1 MTQTAPQPG
10 PASQAGPASQ
20 VGSAPQVG
28 PQLPAPDGSTDP
40 HQWLEEVTGQDAL
53 DWVRGRNAAAEAELD
68 AVLDP
73 QDPDG
78 APLAETLQSQIL
90 EILDAKDRIP
100 GVTKR
105 GEFLYNFWTDAEH
118 ERGLWRRTTLDSYRT
133 EEPEWDVLLDVDAL
147 NEAEGED
154 WVWHG
159 AHLLRPAE
167 GQPYRHALID
177 LSHGGSDADVTR
189 EFDLAKRAF
198 VSPEEGG
205 FERPEA
211 KGSLSWIDVD
221 TVWVA
226 TDFGEGTMTSSGYA
240 RQARIWRRGTPMAQA
255 QPVHEVAESDMAVF
269 AAHDSTPGWERD
281 WVIEAHAF
289 YDMSVHVVDRSQQPP
304 ELTRLEVP
312 SDLEATAHRDLG
324 IFSPRS
330 DWEVGE
336 STYPAG
342 SLVVGDF
349 ARFLEGEPEL
359 HMLFEPTETTS
370 LADMTITRTAV
381 VLSILEDVV
390 HRLEVHTRDEHG
402 NWVRRD
408 LYPELRGAIGVS
420 AVDADE
426 NDEVWVSVTDFIEPT
441 RLLLGD
447 LGDVAADGDAGE
459 LTLVKA
465 APARFDAE
473 GLDVS
478 QHFAISDDGTRI
490 PYFEISSLD
499 AAGSGDGAAGSDVG
513 AVGAAG
519 SAAGSAGSAGADD
532 GAAGRPRPTL
542 LYGYGGFEISLTPSY
557 LGAIGKAWLERGG
570 TYVLANIRGGGEYGP
585 RWHQAALKEKRHRAY
600 EDFSS
605 VAKDLLE
612 RGVTDREHLAVRGG
626 SNGGLLTGNMVTQYP
641 ELFGAVIIQV
651 PLLDMKRYSHL
662 LAGAS
667 WMAEYGDPDTAD
679 WEYLRTFSPY
689 HLLAKEKAEQ
699 YPPTFVLTSTRD
711 DRVHPG
717 HARKFT
723 AAMESLG
730 ADVRS
735 WENIEGGHGGA
746 ATNEQA
752 ARMNALLY
760 TFLWSTIGTDS

>member
-1 MTQTAPQPG
+1 MTDRVTPLD
-10 PASQAGPASQ
+10 
-20 VGSAPQVG
+20 

-40 HQWLEEVTGQDAL
+40 HLWLEEVTGEDAL
-53 DWVRGRNAAAEAELD
+53 TWVREHNAAAESELD
-68 AVLDP
+68 AVTDP
-73 QDPDG
+73 QAPG
-78 APLAETLQSQIL
+78 AASLTRTLQSEL
-90 EILDAKDRIP
+90 LDILDAKDRIP

-105 GEFLYNFWTDAEH
+105 GDFLYNFWTDADH

-133 EEPEWDVLLDVDAL
+133 EDPRWEVLLDVDAL
-147 NEAEGED
+147 NEAEAED

-159 AHLLRPAE
+159 ARLLRPAE
-167 GQPYRHALID
+167 GEPYRHALID

-189 EFDLAKRAF
+189 EFDLESRQF
-198 VSPEEGG
+198 VPASEGG

-221 TVWVA
+221 TVWA
-226 TDFGEGTMTSSGYA
+226 CTDFGEGTMTSSGYA
-240 RQARIWRRGTPMAQA
+240 RQARIWHRGTPLDQA
-255 QPVHEVAESDMAVF
+255 QPVHEVSDSDMAIF

-289 YDMSVHVVDRSQQPP
+289 YEQTVHVVDRSQQPP
-304 ELTRLEVP
+304 LLTKVEVPADLEV
-312 SDLEATAHRDLG
+312 TAHRDLG
-324 IFSPRS
+324 IFTPRS
-330 DWEVGE
+330 DWEVGDGI
-336 STYPAG
+336 YPAG

-349 ARFLEGEPEL
+349 ASFQAGEPEL
-359 HMLFEPTETTS
+359 HMLFEPTETSS

-390 HRLEVHTRDEHG
+390 HRLEVHTRDADG
-402 NWVRRD
+402 RWVRRD
-408 LYPELRGAIGVS
+408 LYPELQGAIGVA

-426 NDEVWVSVTDFIEPT
+426 SDEVWVTVTGFIEPT

-447 LGDVAADGDAGE
+447 LSEVADDGEPGE
-459 LTLVKA
+459 PVPVKS
-465 APARFDAE
+465 APARFEAE

-478 QHFAISDDGTRI
+478 QHFATSDDGTRI
-490 PYFEISSLD
+490 PYFEISRVD
-499 AAGSGDGAAGSDVG
+499 EGGERGGAG
-513 AVGAAG
+513 
-519 SAAGSAGSAGADD
+519 
-532 GAAGRPRPTL
+532 PRPTL

-557 LGAIGKAWLERGG
+557 LGGIGKAWLERGG

-585 RWHQAALKEKRHRAY
+585 RWHQAALQDKRHRAY

-605 VAKDLLE
+605 VARDLLE
-612 RGVTDREHLAVRGG
+612 RGVTDRDHLAVRGG
-626 SNGGLLTGNMVTQYP
+626 SNGGLLTGNMVTRYP

-667 WMAEYGDPDTAD
+667 WMAEYGDPDTED
-679 WEYLRTFSPY
+679 WDFVRTFSPY
-689 HLLAKEKAEQ
+689 HLLAEDVE

-730 ADVRS
+730 ADVRY

-760 TFLWSTIGTDS
+760 TFLWNTIGGRP

>member
-1 MTQTAPQPG
+1 MTATAPQPE
-10 PASQAGPASQ
+10 PSQPETPQDGNEQDAARDRD
-20 VGSAPQVG
+20 APPG
-28 PQLPAPDGSTDP
+28 TGARLPAADGGSDP
-40 HQWLEEVTGQDAL
+40 HQWLEEVTGEDAL
-53 DWVRGRNAAAEAELD
+53 DWVRERNARAEAALDAIPDPSAAGSSTAGSSAAE
-68 AVLDP
+68 
-73 QDPDG
+73 G
-78 APLAETLQSQIL
+78 GGLAATLQRDIR

-100 GVTKR
+100 GVVKR
-105 GEFLYNFWTDAEH
+105 GEHLYNFWTDADH
-118 ERGLWRRTTLDSYRT
+118 ERGLWRRTTLESYRT
-133 EEPEWDVLLDVDAL
+133 DEPEWEILLDVDAL

-159 AHLLRPAE
+159 ARLLRPVGAE
-167 GQPYRHALID
+167 DGEPYRLALVD

-189 EFDLAKRAF
+189 EFDLETLDF
-198 VSPEEGG
+198 VPAAEGG

-211 KGSLSWIDVD
+211 KGSLGWIDED
-221 TVWVA
+221 TVWA
-226 TDFGEGTMTSSGYA
+226 CTDFGEGTTTSSGYA
-240 RQARIWRRGTPMAQA
+240 RQARIWRRGTALA
-255 QPVHEVAESDMAVF
+255 DAELVHEVAEHDMAVF

-289 YDMSVHVVDRSQQPP
+289 YDNTIHVVDRSQRPAA
-304 ELTRLEVP
+304 LTTVDVP
-312 SDLEATAHRDLG
+312 SDLDATAHRELG

-336 STYPAG
+336 SLYPAG

-349 ARFLEGEPEL
+349 ARFQEGEPEL
-359 HMLFEPTETTS
+359 HLLFEPTETTS

-402 NWVRRD
+402 DWVRQD

-420 AVDADE
+420 AVDADVS
-426 NDEVWVSVTDFIEPT
+426 DEIWVTVTDFIEPT
-441 RLLLGD
+441 TLHLGD
-447 LGDVAADGDAGE
+447 LSEVAEGGEAGE
-459 LTLVKA
+459 LEVVKS

-478 QHFAISDDGTRI
+478 QHFATSDDGTRI
-490 PYFEISSLD
+490 PYFEISRLETEGQD
-499 AAGSGDGAAGSDVG
+499 AEA
-513 AVGAAG
+513 
-519 SAAGSAGSAGADD
+519 
-532 GAAGRPRPTL
+532 PRPTL

-585 RWHQAALKEKRHRAY
+585 RWHQAALKENRHRAY

-605 VAKDLLE
+605 VARDLVE
-612 RGVTDREHLAVRGG
+612 RGVTDRDHLAVRGG

-662 LAGAS
+662 LAGHS
-667 WMAEYGDPDTAD
+667 WMAEYGDPDTED
-679 WEYLRTFSPY
+679 WEFIRTFSPY
-689 HLLAKEKAEQ
+689 HLLAEERAAT

-730 ADVRS
+730 ADVRY

-746 ATNEQA
+746 ANNEQA
-752 ARMNALLY
+752 ARMSALMY
-760 TFLWSTIGTDS
+760 AFLWATIGTDS

>member
-1 MTQTAPQPG
+1 MTQ
-10 PASQAGPASQ
+10 
-20 VGSAPQVG
+20 SA
-28 PQLPAPDGSTDP
+28 PQLPASDGSTDP
-40 HQWLEEVTGQDAL
+40 HQWLEEVTGEDAL
-53 DWVRGRNAAAEAELD
+53 AWVRERNAAAEAELD
-68 AVLDP
+68 EASDP
-73 QDPDG
+73 RDPSG
-78 APLAETLQSQIL
+78 KPLAATLQHEIRK
-90 EILDAKDRIP
+90 ILDAKDRIP
-100 GVTKR
+100 GVIKR
-105 GEFLYNFWTDAEH
+105 GEHLYNFWTDAEH
-118 ERGLWRRTTLDSYRT
+118 ERGLWRRTTLESYRT
-133 EEPEWDVLLDVDAL
+133 EEPEWEILLDVDAL
-147 NEAEGED
+147 NRDEEED

-159 AHLLRPAE
+159 ARLLRPSGSAE
-167 GQPYRHALID
+167 GEPYRHALVD

-189 EFDLAKRAF
+189 EFDLETLSF
-198 VSPEEGG
+198 VPADEGG
-205 FERPEA
+205 FVRPEA
-211 KGSLSWIDVD
+211 KGSLSWIDED
-221 TVWVA
+221 TVWA
-226 TDFGEGTMTSSGYA
+226 TTDFGEGTMTSSGYA
-240 RQARIWRRGTPMAQA
+240 RQARIWRRGTELAQA
-255 QPVHEVAESDMAVF
+255 ELVHEVAASDMAVF

-281 WVIEAHAF
+281 WVVEAHAF
-289 YDMSVHVVDRSQQPP
+289 YDNTLHLVDRTQQPP
-304 ELTRLEVP
+304 TLTTLDVP
-312 SDLEATAHRDLG
+312 ADLEANAHRDLG

-330 DWEVGE
+330 DWEIGE
-336 STYPAG
+336 ATYPAG
-342 SLVVGDF
+342 SLVVGDLD
-349 ARFLEGEPEL
+349 RFLAGEPEL

-402 NWVRRD
+402 QWVRQD

-420 AVDADE
+420 AVDADV
-426 NDEVWVSVTDFIEPT
+426 NDEVWVTVTDFIEPT

-447 LGDVAADGDAGE
+447 LHEVAGGGQAGE
-459 LTLVKA
+459 LELIKS
-465 APARFDAE
+465 APARFDAD

-478 QHFAISDDGTRI
+478 QHFATSDDGTRI
-490 PYFEISSLD
+490 PYFEISRPD
-499 AAGSGDGAAGSDVG
+499 RVEAGEVQ
-513 AVGAAG
+513 
-519 SAAGSAGSAGADD
+519 
-532 GAAGRPRPTL
+532 PTL

-585 RWHQAALKEKRHRAY
+585 RWHQAALKENRHRAY

-605 VAKDLLE
+605 VAKDLVE

-662 LAGAS
+662 LAGHS
-667 WMAEYGDPDTAD
+667 WMAEYGDPDTED
-679 WEYLRTFSPY
+679 WEYVRTFSPY
-689 HLLAKEKAEQ
+689 HLLREDVQ

-730 ADVRS
+730 ADVRY

-760 TFLWSTIGTDS
+760 TFLWDTIGKDS

>member
-1 MTQTAPQPG
+1 MTDPAPQTD
-10 PASQAGPASQ
+10 AR
-20 VGSAPQVG
+20 
-28 PQLPAPDGSTDP
+28 LPAPDGSTDP
-40 HQWLEEVTGQDAL
+40 HQWLEEVTGEEAL
-53 DWVRGRNAAAEAELD
+53 AWVQERNAAAECELD
-68 AVLDP
+68 AVPDP
-73 QDPDG
+73 QDPAG
-78 APLAETLQSQIL
+78 APLTRTLQAEIL

-100 GVTKR
+100 GVVKR

-133 EEPEWDVLLDVDAL
+133 DEPEWQILLDVDAL

-159 AHLLRPAE
+159 ARLLRPAE
-167 GQPYRHALID
+167 GEPYRHALID

-189 EFDLAKRAF
+189 EFDLETLEF
-198 VSPEEGG
+198 VPASAGG

-211 KGSLSWIDVD
+211 KGSLSWIDAD
-221 TVWVA
+221 TVWA
-226 TDFGEGTMTSSGYA
+226 CTDLGEGTTTSSGYA
-240 RQARIWRRGTPMAQA
+240 RQARIWRRGTPLHEAQ
-255 QPVHEVAESDMAVF
+255 QVHEVAASDMAVF
-269 AAHDSTPGWERD
+269 AAHDATPGWERD

-289 YDMSVHVVDRSQQPP
+289 YDMTIHVVDRGQEPP
-304 ELTRLEVP
+304 ALTRVEVP
-312 SDLEATAHRDLG
+312 RDLDATAHRDLG

-330 DWEVGE
+330 DWEIGE
-336 STYPAG
+336 ATYPAG

-349 ARFLEGEPEL
+349 ARFQAGEPEL
-359 HMLFEPTETTS
+359 QMLFEPTETTS

-402 NWVRRD
+402 QWVRRD
-408 LYPELRGAIGVS
+408 LYPELRGAISVS

-426 NDEVWVSVTDFIEPT
+426 SDEVWVTVTDFITPT

-447 LGDVAADGDAGE
+447 LSEVESGGEAGE
-459 LTLVKA
+459 LELIKS
-465 APARFDAE
+465 APERFDAE

-478 QHFAISDDGTRI
+478 QHFAVSDDGTRI
-490 PYFEISSLD
+490 PYFEISRPD
-499 AAGSGDGAAGSDVG
+499 RVEAGQVQ
-513 AVGAAG
+513 
-519 SAAGSAGSAGADD
+519 
-532 GAAGRPRPTL
+532 PTL

-557 LGAIGKAWLERGG
+557 LGAIGKTWLERGG

-585 RWHQAALKEKRHRAY
+585 AWHQAALKEERHRAY

-605 VAKDLLE
+605 VAKDLVE
-612 RGVTDREHLAVRGG
+612 RGVTDRDHLAVRGG
-626 SNGGLLTGNMVTQYP
+626 SNGGLLTGNMLTQYP

-667 WMAEYGDPDTAD
+667 WMAEYGDPDTED
-679 WEYLRTFSPY
+679 WEFVRTFSPY
-689 HLLAKEKAEQ
+689 HLLSEERAAD

-723 AAMESLG
+723 AALESLG

-746 ATNEQA
+746 ANNEQA

-760 TFLWSTIGTDS
+760 TFLWDTIGGGSTGVASSVAGATGDDA

>member
-1 MTQTAPQPG
+1 MTDPAAMTDPDLMTDSAARPAP
-10 PASQAGPASQ
+10 
-20 VGSAPQVG
+20 G
-28 PQLPAPDGSTDP
+28 PQLPAPDGSADP
-40 HQWLEEVTGQDAL
+40 HQWLEEVTGDEAL
-53 DWVRGRNAAAEAELD
+53 AWVRERNAAAESELD
-68 AVLDP
+68 GVG
-73 QDPDG
+73 DPDDPSG
-78 APLAETLQSQIL
+78 APLAATLQEEIR

-105 GEFLYNFWTDAEH
+105 GDFLYNFWTDAEH

-133 EEPEWDVLLDVDAL
+133 EDPEWEVLLDVDAL

-159 AHLLRPAE
+159 ASLLRPQE
-167 GQPYRHALID
+167 GEPYRHALVD

-189 EFDLAKRAF
+189 EFDLETLSF
-198 VSPEEGG
+198 VTAAEGG

-211 KGSLSWIDVD
+211 KGSLSWIDAD
-221 TVWVA
+221 TVWVS

-240 RQARIWRRGTPMAQA
+240 RQARIWRRGTPLDGAEL
-255 QPVHEVAESDMAVF
+255 VHEVAETDMAIF

-289 YDMSVHVVDRSQQPP
+289 YNNTIHVVDRSQQPP
-304 ELTRLEVP
+304 ALTTVEVP
-312 SDLEATAHRDLG
+312 ADLEASAHRDLG

-330 DWEVGE
+330 DWEIGE
-336 STYPAG
+336 SVYPAG

-349 ARFLEGEPEL
+349 AAFQAGEPEL
-359 HMLFEPTETTS
+359 QMLFEPTETTS
-370 LADMTITRTAV
+370 LADMTITRTTV
-381 VLSILEDVV
+381 VLSILDDVV

-402 NWVRRD
+402 AWVRQD
-408 LYPELRGAIGVS
+408 LYPELRGSIGVS
-420 AVDADE
+420 AVDADVS
-426 NDEVWVSVTDFIEPT
+426 DEVWVTVTDFIEPT
-441 RLLLGD
+441 TLQLGD
-447 LGDVAADGDAGE
+447 LADVAGGGEPGE
-459 LTLVKA
+459 LAVIKS
-465 APARFDAE
+465 APARFESE

-478 QHFAISDDGTRI
+478 QHFATSDDGTRI
-490 PYFEISSLD
+490 PYFEITRIGETD
-499 AAGSGDGAAGSDVG
+499 AEGSDE
-513 AVGAAG
+513 
-519 SAAGSAGSAGADD
+519 
-532 GAAGRPRPTL
+532 PRPTL

-557 LGAIGKAWLERGG
+557 LGAIGKTWLERGG

-585 RWHQAALKEKRHRAY
+585 RWHQAALKENRHRAY

-605 VAKDLLE
+605 VAKDLIE
-612 RGVTDREHLAVRGG
+612 RGVTDRAHLAVRGG
-626 SNGGLLTGNMVTQYP
+626 SNGGLLTGNMVTLYP

-667 WMAEYGDPDTAD
+667 WMAEYGDPDTED
-679 WEYLRTFSPY
+679 WEYIRTFSPY
-689 HLLAKEKAEQ
+689 HLLQEGKGAQ

-717 HARKFT
+717 HARKFA

-730 ADVRS
+730 ADVRY

-746 ATNEQA
+746 ANNEQA

-760 TFLWSTIGTDS
+760 TFLWNTIGDRS

>member
-1 MTQTAPQPG
+1 MTQ
-10 PASQAGPASQ
+10 
-20 VGSAPQVG
+20 SA
-28 PQLPAPDGSTDP
+28 PQLPASDGSTDP
-40 HQWLEEVTGQDAL
+40 HQWLEEVTGEDAL
-53 DWVRGRNAAAEAELD
+53 AWVRERNAAAEAELD
-68 AVLDP
+68 EASDP
-73 QDPDG
+73 RDPSG
-78 APLAETLQSQIL
+78 KPLAATLQHEIR

-100 GVTKR
+100 GVIKR
-105 GEFLYNFWTDAEH
+105 GEHLYNFWTDAEH
-118 ERGLWRRTTLDSYRT
+118 ERGLWRRTTLESYRT
-133 EEPEWDVLLDVDAL
+133 EEPEWEILLDVDAL
-147 NEAEGED
+147 NRDEEED

-159 AHLLRPAE
+159 ARLLRPSGSAE
-167 GQPYRHALID
+167 GEPYRHALVD

-189 EFDLAKRAF
+189 EFDLETLSF
-198 VSPEEGG
+198 VPAAEGG

-211 KGSLSWIDVD
+211 KGSLSWIDED
-221 TVWVA
+221 TVWA
-226 TDFGEGTMTSSGYA
+226 TTDFGEGTMTSSGYA
-240 RQARIWRRGTPMAQA
+240 RQARIWRRGTELAQA
-255 QPVHEVAESDMAVF
+255 ELVHEVAASDMAVF

-281 WVIEAHAF
+281 WVVEAHAF
-289 YDMSVHVVDRSQQPP
+289 YDNTLHLVDRTQQPP
-304 ELTRLEVP
+304 TLTTLDVP
-312 SDLEATAHRDLG
+312 ADLEANAHRDLG

-330 DWEVGE
+330 DWEIGE
-336 STYPAG
+336 ATYPAG
-342 SLVVGDF
+342 SLVVGDLD
-349 ARFLEGEPEL
+349 RFLAGEPEL

-402 NWVRRD
+402 QWVRQD

-420 AVDADE
+420 AVDADV
-426 NDEVWVSVTDFIEPT
+426 NDEVWVTVTDFIEPT

-447 LGDVAADGDAGE
+447 LHEVAGGGQAGE
-459 LTLVKA
+459 LELIKS
-465 APARFDAE
+465 APARFEAE

-478 QHFAISDDGTRI
+478 QHFATSDDGTRI
-490 PYFEISSLD
+490 PYFEISRPD
-499 AAGSGDGAAGSDVG
+499 RVEAGEVQ
-513 AVGAAG
+513 
-519 SAAGSAGSAGADD
+519 
-532 GAAGRPRPTL
+532 PTL

-585 RWHQAALKEKRHRAY
+585 RWHQAALKENRHRAY

-605 VAKDLLE
+605 VAKDLVE

-662 LAGAS
+662 LAGHS
-667 WMAEYGDPDTAD
+667 WMAEYGDPDTED
-679 WEYLRTFSPY
+679 WEYVRTFSPY
-689 HLLAKEKAEQ
+689 HLLREDVQ

-730 ADVRS
+730 ADVRY

-760 TFLWSTIGTDS
+760 TFLWDTIGKDS

>member
-1 MTQTAPQPG
+1 MTQ
-10 PASQAGPASQ
+10 
-20 VGSAPQVG
+20 SA
-28 PQLPAPDGSTDP
+28 PQLPASDGSTDP
-40 HQWLEEVTGQDAL
+40 HQWLEEVTGEDAL
-53 DWVRGRNAAAEAELD
+53 AWVRERNAAAEAELD
-68 AVLDP
+68 EASDP
-73 QDPDG
+73 RDPSG
-78 APLAETLQSQIL
+78 KPLAATLQHEIR

-100 GVTKR
+100 GVIKR
-105 GEFLYNFWTDAEH
+105 GEHLYNFWTDAEH
-118 ERGLWRRTTLDSYRT
+118 ERGLWRRTTLESYRT
-133 EEPEWDVLLDVDAL
+133 EEPEWEILLDVDAL
-147 NEAEGED
+147 NRDEEED

-159 AHLLRPAE
+159 ARLLRPSGSAE
-167 GQPYRHALID
+167 GEPYRHALVD

-189 EFDLAKRAF
+189 EFDLETLSF
-198 VSPEEGG
+198 VPAAEGG

-211 KGSLSWIDVD
+211 KGSLSWIDED
-221 TVWVA
+221 TVWA
-226 TDFGEGTMTSSGYA
+226 TTDFGEGTMTSSGYA
-240 RQARIWRRGTPMAQA
+240 RQARIWRRGTELAQA
-255 QPVHEVAESDMAVF
+255 ELVHEVAASDMAVF

-281 WVIEAHAF
+281 WVVEAHAF
-289 YDMSVHVVDRSQQPP
+289 YDNTLHLVDRTQQPP
-304 ELTRLEVP
+304 TLTTLDVP
-312 SDLEATAHRDLG
+312 ADLEANAHRDLG

-330 DWEVGE
+330 DWEIGE
-336 STYPAG
+336 ATYPAG
-342 SLVVGDF
+342 SLVVGDLD
-349 ARFLEGEPEL
+349 RFLAGEPEL

-402 NWVRRD
+402 QWVRQD

-420 AVDADE
+420 AVDADV
-426 NDEVWVSVTDFIEPT
+426 NDEVWVTVTDFIEPT

-447 LGDVAADGDAGE
+447 LHEVAGGGQAGE
-459 LTLVKA
+459 LELIKS
-465 APARFDAE
+465 APARFDAD

-478 QHFAISDDGTRI
+478 QHFATSDDGTRI
-490 PYFEISSLD
+490 PYFEISRPD
-499 AAGSGDGAAGSDVG
+499 RVEAGEVQ
-513 AVGAAG
+513 
-519 SAAGSAGSAGADD
+519 
-532 GAAGRPRPTL
+532 PTL

-585 RWHQAALKEKRHRAY
+585 RWHQAAVKESRHRAY

-605 VAKDLLE
+605 VAKDLIE
-612 RGVTDREHLAVRGG
+612 RGVTDRDHLAVRGG

-662 LAGAS
+662 LAGHS
-667 WMAEYGDPDTAD
+667 WMAEYGDPDTED
-679 WEYLRTFSPY
+679 WEYVRTFSPY
-689 HLLAKEKAEQ
+689 HLLREDVQ

-730 ADVRS
+730 ADVRY

-760 TFLWSTIGTDS
+760 TFLWDTIGKDS

>member
-1 MTQTAPQPG
+1 MTQPAPHADTAPPTH
-10 PASQAGPASQ
+10 
-20 VGSAPQVG
+20 
-28 PQLPAPDGSTDP
+28 PQLPAADGSTDP
-40 HQWLEEVTGQDAL
+40 HQWLEEVTGEDAL
-53 DWVRGRNAAAEAELD
+53 AWVKERNTGAETELD
-68 AVLDP
+68 AVADP
-73 QDPDG
+73 QDPSG
-78 APLAETLQSQIL
+78 PPLAATLQDQIL

-105 GEFLYNFWTDAEH
+105 GDFLYNFWTDAEH

-133 EEPEWDVLLDVDAL
+133 DDPEWDVLLDVDAL

-159 AHLLRPAE
+159 ARLLRPEQDEAGE
-167 GQPYRHALID
+167 AVEVYRRALID
-177 LSHGGSDADVTR
+177 LSHGGADADVTR
-189 EFDLAKRAF
+189 EFDLETRRF
-198 VSPEEGG
+198 VPEAEGG

-211 KGSLSWIDVD
+211 KGSLSWIDAD

-240 RQARIWRRGTPMAQA
+240 RQARIWHRGTPLEEAEL
-255 QPVHEVAESDMAVF
+255 VHEVPESDMAVF

-289 YDMSVHVVDRSQQPP
+289 YDMTVHVVDRSQQPP
-304 ELTRLEVP
+304 VLQQVDVP
-312 SDLEATAHRDLG
+312 ADLEATAHRDLG

-330 DWEVGE
+330 DWTIGE
-336 STYPAG
+336 STYPSG

-349 ARFLEGEPEL
+349 ARFQDGEPAL
-359 HMLFEPTETTS
+359 HMLFEPTATTS
-370 LADMTITRTAV
+370 LADMTITRTTV

-402 NWVRRD
+402 TWVRQD
-408 LYPELRGAIGVS
+408 LYPELRGALGVA

-426 NDEVWVSVTDFIEPT
+426 SDEVWVTVTDFIEPT

-447 LGDVAADGDAGE
+447 LSAVAGE
-459 LTLVKA
+459 GAAGEPALIKS
-465 APARFDAE
+465 APARFDAA

-478 QHFAISDDGTRI
+478 QHFATSDDGTRI
-490 PYFEISSLD
+490 PYFEISRLE
-499 AAGSGDGAAGSDVG
+499 AADETGSQG
-513 AVGAAG
+513 
-519 SAAGSAGSAGADD
+519 
-532 GAAGRPRPTL
+532 PRPTL

-557 LGAIGKAWLERGG
+557 LGGIGKAWLERGG

-585 RWHQAALKEKRHRAY
+585 RWHQAALKEHRHRAY

-612 RGVTDREHLAVRGG
+612 RGVTDRDHLAVRGG
-626 SNGGLLTGNMVTQYP
+626 SNGGLLTGNMLTQYP

-667 WMAEYGDPDTAD
+667 WMAEYGDPDTED
-679 WEYLRTFSPY
+679 WEHLRTVSPY
-689 HLLAKEKAEQ
+689 HLLAEDRAEE

-723 AAMESLG
+723 AALESLS
-730 ADVRS
+730 ADVRY

-760 TFLWSTIGTDS
+760 TFLWATIGADS

>member
-1 MTQTAPQPG
+1 MTQ
-10 PASQAGPASQ
+10 
-20 VGSAPQVG
+20 SA
-28 PQLPAPDGSTDP
+28 PQLPASDGSTDP
-40 HQWLEEVTGQDAL
+40 HQWLEEVTGEDAL
-53 DWVRGRNAAAEAELD
+53 AWVRERNAAAEAELD
-68 AVLDP
+68 EASDP
-73 QDPDG
+73 RDPSG
-78 APLAETLQSQIL
+78 KPLAATLQHEIR

-100 GVTKR
+100 GVIKR
-105 GEFLYNFWTDAEH
+105 GEHLYNFWTDAEH
-118 ERGLWRRTTLDSYRT
+118 ERGLWRRTTLESYRT
-133 EEPEWDVLLDVDAL
+133 EEPEWEILLDVDAL
-147 NEAEGED
+147 NRDEEED

-159 AHLLRPAE
+159 ARLLRPSGSAE
-167 GQPYRHALID
+167 GEPYRHALVD

-189 EFDLAKRAF
+189 EFDLETLSF
-198 VSPEEGG
+198 VPAAEGG

-211 KGSLSWIDVD
+211 KGSLSWIDED
-221 TVWVA
+221 TVWA
-226 TDFGEGTMTSSGYA
+226 TTDFGEGTMTSSGYA
-240 RQARIWRRGTPMAQA
+240 RQARIWRRGTELAQA
-255 QPVHEVAESDMAVF
+255 ELVHEVAASDMAVF

-281 WVIEAHAF
+281 WVVEAHAF
-289 YDMSVHVVDRSQQPP
+289 YDNTLHLVDRTQQPP
-304 ELTRLEVP
+304 TLTTLDVP
-312 SDLEATAHRDLG
+312 ADLEANAHRDLG

-330 DWEVGE
+330 DWEIGE
-336 STYPAG
+336 ATYPAG
-342 SLVVGDF
+342 SLVVGDLD
-349 ARFLEGEPEL
+349 RFLAGEPEL

-402 NWVRRD
+402 QWVRQD

-420 AVDADE
+420 AVDADV
-426 NDEVWVSVTDFIEPT
+426 NDEVWVTVTDFIEPT

-447 LGDVAADGDAGE
+447 LHEVAGGGQAGE
-459 LTLVKA
+459 LELIKS
-465 APARFDAE
+465 APARFEAE

-478 QHFAISDDGTRI
+478 QHFATSDDGTRI
-490 PYFEISSLD
+490 PYFEISRPD
-499 AAGSGDGAAGSDVG
+499 RVEAGEVQ
-513 AVGAAG
+513 
-519 SAAGSAGSAGADD
+519 
-532 GAAGRPRPTL
+532 PTL

-585 RWHQAALKEKRHRAY
+585 RWHQAALKENRHRAY

-605 VAKDLLE
+605 VAKDLVE
-612 RGVTDREHLAVRGG
+612 RGVTDRDHLAVRGG

-662 LAGAS
+662 LAGHS
-667 WMAEYGDPDTAD
+667 WMAEYGDPDTED
-679 WEYLRTFSPY
+679 WEYVRTFSPY
-689 HLLAKEKAEQ
+689 HLLREDVQ

-730 ADVRS
+730 ADVRY

-760 TFLWSTIGTDS
+760 TFLWDTIGKDS

>member
-1 MTQTAPQPG
+1 MTQ
-10 PASQAGPASQ
+10 
-20 VGSAPQVG
+20 SA
-28 PQLPAPDGSTDP
+28 PQLPASDGSTDP
-40 HQWLEEVTGQDAL
+40 HQWLEEVTGEDAL
-53 DWVRGRNAAAEAELD
+53 AWVRERNAAAEAELD
-68 AVLDP
+68 EASDP
-73 QDPDG
+73 RDPSG
-78 APLAETLQSQIL
+78 KPLAATLQHEIRK
-90 EILDAKDRIP
+90 ILDAKDRIP
-100 GVTKR
+100 GVIKR
-105 GEFLYNFWTDAEH
+105 GEHLYNFWTDAEH
-118 ERGLWRRTTLDSYRT
+118 ERGLWRRTTLESYRT
-133 EEPEWDVLLDVDAL
+133 EEPEWEILLDVDAL
-147 NEAEGED
+147 NRDEEED

-159 AHLLRPAE
+159 ARLLRPSGSAE
-167 GQPYRHALID
+167 GEPYRHALVD

-189 EFDLAKRAF
+189 EFDLETLSF
-198 VSPEEGG
+198 VPADEGG
-205 FERPEA
+205 FVRPEA
-211 KGSLSWIDVD
+211 KGSLSWIDED
-221 TVWVA
+221 TVWA
-226 TDFGEGTMTSSGYA
+226 TTDFGEGTMTSSGYA
-240 RQARIWRRGTPMAQA
+240 RQARIWRRGTELAQA
-255 QPVHEVAESDMAVF
+255 ELVHEVAASDMAVF

-281 WVIEAHAF
+281 WVVEAHAF
-289 YDMSVHVVDRSQQPP
+289 YDNTLHLVDRTQQPP
-304 ELTRLEVP
+304 TLTTLDVP
-312 SDLEATAHRDLG
+312 ADLEANAHRDLG

-330 DWEVGE
+330 DWEIGE
-336 STYPAG
+336 ATYPAG
-342 SLVVGDF
+342 SLVVGDLD
-349 ARFLEGEPEL
+349 RFLAGEPEL

-402 NWVRRD
+402 QWVRQD

-420 AVDADE
+420 AVDADV
-426 NDEVWVSVTDFIEPT
+426 NDEVWVTVTDFIEPT

-447 LGDVAADGDAGE
+447 LHEVAGGGQAGE
-459 LTLVKA
+459 LELIKS
-465 APARFDAE
+465 APARFEAE

-478 QHFAISDDGTRI
+478 QHFATSDDGTRI
-490 PYFEISSLD
+490 PYFEISRPD
-499 AAGSGDGAAGSDVG
+499 RVEAGEVQ
-513 AVGAAG
+513 
-519 SAAGSAGSAGADD
+519 
-532 GAAGRPRPTL
+532 PTL

-585 RWHQAALKEKRHRAY
+585 RWHQAALKENRHRAY

-605 VAKDLLE
+605 VAKDLVE

-662 LAGAS
+662 LAGHS
-667 WMAEYGDPDTAD
+667 WMAEYGDPDTED
-679 WEYLRTFSPY
+679 WEYVRTFSPY
-689 HLLAKEKAEQ
+689 HLLREDVQ

-730 ADVRS
+730 ADVRY

-760 TFLWSTIGTDS
+760 TFLWDTIGKDS

>member
-1 MTQTAPQPG
+1 MTDPVTQN
-10 PASQAGPASQ
+10 
-20 VGSAPQVG
+20 G
-28 PQLPAPDGSTDP
+28 PQLPAPDGSADP
-40 HQWLEEVTGQDAL
+40 HQWLEEVTGEDAL
-53 DWVRGRNAAAEAELD
+53 TWVRERNAAAETELD
-68 AVLDP
+68 AVADP
-73 QDPDG
+73 QDPSG
-78 APLAETLQSQIL
+78 PPLAATLQDQIL

-105 GEFLYNFWTDAEH
+105 GDFLYNFWTDAEH

-133 EEPEWDVLLDVDAL
+133 DDPEWDVLLDVDAL

-159 AHLLRPAE
+159 ARLLRPAGLDE
-167 GQPYRHALID
+167 GEPYRHALID
-177 LSHGGSDADVTR
+177 LSHGGADADVTR
-189 EFDLAKRAF
+189 EFDLENRRF
-198 VSPEEGG
+198 VPAAEGG

-211 KGSLSWIDVD
+211 KGSLSWIDTD

-226 TDFGEGTMTSSGYA
+226 TDFGEGTVTSSGYA
-240 RQARIWRRGTPMAQA
+240 RQARIWHRGTPLEEAEL
-255 QPVHEVAESDMAVF
+255 VHEVAESDMAVF

-289 YDMSVHVVDRSQQPP
+289 YDMTVLVVDRSQQPP
-304 ELTRLEVP
+304 VLQRVDVP
-312 SDLEATAHRDLG
+312 ADLEANAHRDLG

-336 STYPAG
+336 STYPSG

-349 ARFLEGEPEL
+349 ARFQEGEPEL
-359 HMLFEPTETTS
+359 HMLFEPTATTS
-370 LADMTITRTAV
+370 LADMTITRTTV

-402 NWVRRD
+402 HWVQRD
-408 LYPELRGAIGVS
+408 LYPELRGAIGVA
-420 AVDADE
+420 AVDADLS
-426 NDEVWVSVTDFIEPT
+426 DEVWVTVTDFIDPT

-447 LGDVAADGDAGE
+447 LSEVAEDGQAGE
-459 LTLVKA
+459 LVRVKS

-478 QHFAISDDGTRI
+478 QHFAVSDDGTRI
-490 PYFEISSLD
+490 PYFEISRPD
-499 AAGSGDGAAGSDVG
+499 RVEAGQLQ
-513 AVGAAG
+513 
-519 SAAGSAGSAGADD
+519 
-532 GAAGRPRPTL
+532 PTL

-557 LGAIGKAWLERGG
+557 LGGIGKAWLERGG

-585 RWHQAALKEKRHRAY
+585 RWHQAALKEHRHRAY

-612 RGVTDREHLAVRGG
+612 RGVTDRDHLAVRGG

-667 WMAEYGDPDTAD
+667 WMAEYGDPDTED
-679 WEYLRTFSPY
+679 WEYLRSFSPY
-689 HLLAKEKAEQ
+689 HLLAQDRAEE

-723 AAMESLG
+723 AAMESLS
-730 ADVRS
+730 ADVRY

-760 TFLWSTIGTDS
+760 TFLWATIGADS

>member
-1 MTQTAPQPG
+1 MIAPAPQPT
-10 PASQAGPASQ
+10 PA
-20 VGSAPQVG
+20 
-28 PQLPAPDGSTDP
+28 PQLPAPDGSADP
-40 HQWLEEVTGQDAL
+40 HQWLEEVTGEEAL
-53 DWVRGRNAAAEAELD
+53 DWVRGRNAAAESELD
-68 AVLDP
+68 GVGDP
-73 QDPDG
+73 RDPAG
-78 APLAETLQSQIL
+78 VPLAATLQEEIR

-105 GEFLYNFWTDAEH
+105 GDFLYNFWTDAEH

-133 EEPEWDVLLDVDAL
+133 EKPAWEVLLDVDVL

-159 AHLLRPAE
+159 ASLLRPPE
-167 GQPYRHALID
+167 GEPYRHALVD

-189 EFDLAKRAF
+189 EFDLETLSF
-198 VSPEEGG
+198 VTAADGG

-211 KGSLSWIDVD
+211 KGSLSWIDAD
-221 TVWVA
+221 TVWA
-226 TDFGEGTMTSSGYA
+226 STDFGEGTMTSSGYA
-240 RQARIWRRGTPMAQA
+240 RQARIWHRGTPLDEAQL
-255 QPVHEVAESDMAVF
+255 VHEVSESDMAIF

-289 YDMSVHVVDRSQQPP
+289 YDNTIHVVDRAQQPP
-304 ELTRLEVP
+304 VLTTIEVP
-312 SDLEATAHRDLG
+312 ADLEATAHRDLG
-324 IFSPRS
+324 IFTPRS
-330 DWEVGE
+330 DWEVAE
-336 STYPAG
+336 ATYPAG

-349 ARFLEGEPEL
+349 ARFQEGEPEL

-370 LADMTITRTAV
+370 LADMTITRTTV

-402 NWVRRD
+402 AWVRQD
-408 LYPELRGAIGVS
+408 LYPELRGSIGVA
-420 AVDADE
+420 AVDADVS
-426 NDEVWVSVTDFIEPT
+426 DDVWVTVTDFIEPT
-441 RLLLGD
+441 TLQLGD
-447 LGDVAADGDAGE
+447 LAAVASGGEPGE
-459 LTLVKA
+459 LAVIKS
-465 APARFDAE
+465 APARFESE

-478 QHFAISDDGTRI
+478 QHFATSDDGTRI
-490 PYFEISSLD
+490 PYFEISRIQES
-499 AAGSGDGAAGSDVG
+499 DG
-513 AVGAAG
+513 
-519 SAAGSAGSAGADD
+519 AGAD
-532 GAAGRPRPTL
+532 GPRPTL

-557 LGAIGKAWLERGG
+557 LGAIGKTWLERGG

-585 RWHQAALKEKRHRAY
+585 RWHQAALKENRHRAY

-605 VAKDLLE
+605 VAKDLIE
-612 RGVTDREHLAVRGG
+612 RGVTDRDHLAVRGG

-667 WMAEYGDPDTAD
+667 WMAEYGDPDTED
-679 WEYLRTFSPY
+679 WEYIRTFSPY
-689 HLLAKEKAEQ
+689 HLLQEGEGAQ

-717 HARKFT
+717 HARKFA

-730 ADVRS
+730 ADVRY

-746 ATNEQA
+746 ANNEQA

-760 TFLWSTIGTDS
+760 TFLWNTIGDPS

>member
-1 MTQTAPQPG
+1 MTAP
-10 PASQAGPASQ
+10 
-20 VGSAPQVG
+20 APQAAPE
-28 PQLPAPDGSTDP
+28 PQLPAADGSTDP
-40 HQWLEEVTGQDAL
+40 HQWLEEVTGEDAL
-53 DWVRGRNAAAEAELD
+53 AWVLERNAAAETELD
-68 AVLDP
+68 AVADP
-73 QDPDG
+73 QASGG
-78 APLAETLQSQIL
+78 APLAATLQDEIR

-100 GVTKR
+100 GVVAR
-105 GEFLYNFWTDAEH
+105 GEHLYNFWTDAEH
-118 ERGLWRRTTLDSYRT
+118 ERGLWRRTTWDSYRT
-133 EEPEWDVLLDVDAL
+133 EEPEWETLLDVDAL

-159 AHLLRPAE
+159 ARLLRPVGRPGSQAE
-167 GQPYRHALID
+167 EPYRHALID

-189 EFDLAKRAF
+189 EFDLETLSF
-198 VSPEEGG
+198 VPASEGG

-211 KGSLSWIDVD
+211 KGSLSWIDLD
-221 TVWVA
+221 TVWVS

-240 RQARIWRRGTPMAQA
+240 RQARIWRRGTSLAEA
-255 QPVHEVAESDMAVF
+255 ELVHEVAAADMAVF

-289 YDMSVHVVDRSQQPP
+289 YDSTVHVVDRSQQPP
-304 ELTRLEVP
+304 VLHKVEVP
-312 SDLEATAHRDLG
+312 SDLEASAHRDLG

-349 ARFLEGEPEL
+349 ARFQAGEPQL
-359 HMLFEPTETTS
+359 QMLFEPTETTS

-402 NWVRRD
+402 AWERRD
-408 LYPELRGAIGVS
+408 LYPELRGAIGVA
-420 AVDADE
+420 AVDADV

-441 RLLLGD
+441 TLLLGD
-447 LGDVAADGDAGE
+447 LAGVAEGGEPGE
-459 LTLVKA
+459 LELIKS

-478 QHFAISDDGTRI
+478 QHFATSDDGTRI
-490 PYFEISSLD
+490 PYFEISRL
-499 AAGSGDGAAGSDVG
+499 AASGEE
-513 AVGAAG
+513 
-519 SAAGSAGSAGADD
+519 SAAG
-532 GAAGRPRPTL
+532 PRPTL

-557 LGAIGKAWLERGG
+557 LGANGKAWLERGG

-585 RWHQAALKEKRHRAY
+585 RWHQAALREDRHRAY

-605 VAKDLLE
+605 VAKDLME
-612 RGVTDREHLAVRGG
+612 RGVTDRAHLAVRGG
-626 SNGGLLTGNMVTQYP
+626 SNGGLLTGNMLTQYP

-667 WMAEYGDPDTAD
+667 WMAEYGDPDTED
-679 WEYLRTFSPY
+679 WEFVRTFSPY
-689 HLLAKEKAEQ
+689 HLLEAGRAEE

-723 AAMESLG
+723 AALESLG
-730 ADVRS
+730 ADVRY
-735 WENIEGGHGGA
+735 WENTEGGHGGA
-746 ATNEQA
+746 ANNEQA
-752 ARMNALLY
+752 ARMNALMY
-760 TFLWSTIGTDS
+760 TFLWDTIGVDG

>member
-1 MTQTAPQPG
+1 MTQ
-10 PASQAGPASQ
+10 
-20 VGSAPQVG
+20 SA
-28 PQLPAPDGSTDP
+28 PQLPASDGSTDP
-40 HQWLEEVTGQDAL
+40 HQWLEEVTGEDAL
-53 DWVRGRNAAAEAELD
+53 AWVRERNAAAEAELD
-68 AVLDP
+68 EASDP
-73 QDPDG
+73 RDPSG
-78 APLAETLQSQIL
+78 KPLAATLQHEIR

-100 GVTKR
+100 GVIKR
-105 GEFLYNFWTDAEH
+105 GEHLYNFWTDAEH
-118 ERGLWRRTTLDSYRT
+118 ERGLWRRTTLESYRT
-133 EEPEWDVLLDVDAL
+133 EEPEWEILLDVDAL
-147 NEAEGED
+147 NRDEEED

-159 AHLLRPAE
+159 ARLLRPSGSAE
-167 GQPYRHALID
+167 GEPYRHALVD

-189 EFDLAKRAF
+189 EFDLETLSF
-198 VSPEEGG
+198 VPADEGG
-205 FERPEA
+205 FVRPEA
-211 KGSLSWIDVD
+211 KGSLSWIDED
-221 TVWVA
+221 TVWA
-226 TDFGEGTMTSSGYA
+226 TTDFGEGTMTSSGYA
-240 RQARIWRRGTPMAQA
+240 RQARIWRRGTELAQA
-255 QPVHEVAESDMAVF
+255 ELVHEVAASDMAVF

-281 WVIEAHAF
+281 WVVEAHAF
-289 YDMSVHVVDRSQQPP
+289 YDNTLHLVDRTQQPP
-304 ELTRLEVP
+304 TLTTLDVP
-312 SDLEATAHRDLG
+312 ADLEANAHRDLG

-330 DWEVGE
+330 DWEIGE
-336 STYPAG
+336 ATYPAG
-342 SLVVGDF
+342 SLVVGDLD
-349 ARFLEGEPEL
+349 RFLAGEPEL

-402 NWVRRD
+402 QWVRQD

-420 AVDADE
+420 AVDADV
-426 NDEVWVSVTDFIEPT
+426 NDEVWVTVTDFIEPT

-447 LGDVAADGDAGE
+447 LHEVAGGGQAGE
-459 LTLVKA
+459 LELIKS
-465 APARFDAE
+465 APARFDAD

-478 QHFAISDDGTRI
+478 QHFATSDDGTRI
-490 PYFEISSLD
+490 PYFEISRPD
-499 AAGSGDGAAGSDVG
+499 RVEAGEVQ
-513 AVGAAG
+513 
-519 SAAGSAGSAGADD
+519 
-532 GAAGRPRPTL
+532 PTL
-542 LYGYGGFEISLTPSY
+542 LYGYGGFETSLTPSY

-585 RWHQAALKEKRHRAY
+585 RWHQAALKENRHRAY

-605 VAKDLLE
+605 VAKDLVE

-662 LAGAS
+662 LAGHS
-667 WMAEYGDPDTAD
+667 WMAEYGDPDTED
-679 WEYLRTFSPY
+679 WEYVRTFSPY
-689 HLLAKEKAEQ
+689 HLLREDVE

-730 ADVRS
+730 ADVRY
-735 WENIEGGHGGA
+735 WGNIEGGHGGA

-760 TFLWSTIGTDS
+760 TFLWDTIGKDS

>member
-1 MTQTAPQPG
+1 MTAPAPQPT
-10 PASQAGPASQ
+10 QA
-20 VGSAPQVG
+20 
-28 PQLPAPDGSTDP
+28 PQLPAPDGSADP
-40 HQWLEEVTGQDAL
+40 HQWLEEVTGEEAL
-53 DWVRGRNAAAEAELD
+53 DWVRGRNAAAESELD
-68 AVLDP
+68 GVGDP
-73 QDPDG
+73 RDPAG
-78 APLAETLQSQIL
+78 VPLAATLQEEIR

-105 GEFLYNFWTDAEH
+105 GDFLYNFWTDAEH

-133 EEPEWDVLLDVDAL
+133 EEPAWEVLLDVDAL

-159 AHLLRPAE
+159 ASLLRPPE
-167 GQPYRHALID
+167 GEPYRHALVD

-189 EFDLAKRAF
+189 EFDLDTLSF
-198 VSPEEGG
+198 VTAADGG

-211 KGSLSWIDVD
+211 KGSLSWIDAD
-221 TVWVA
+221 TVWA
-226 TDFGEGTMTSSGYA
+226 STDFGEGTMTSSGYA
-240 RQARIWRRGTPMAQA
+240 RQARIWHRGTPLDEAQL
-255 QPVHEVAESDMAVF
+255 VHEVSESDMAIF

-289 YDMSVHVVDRSQQPP
+289 YDNTIHVVDRAQQPP
-304 ELTRLEVP
+304 VLTTIEVP
-312 SDLEATAHRDLG
+312 ADLEATAHRDLG
-324 IFSPRS
+324 IFTPRS
-330 DWEVGE
+330 DWEVAE
-336 STYPAG
+336 ATYPAG

-349 ARFLEGEPEL
+349 ARFQEGEPEL

-370 LADMTITRTAV
+370 LADMTITRTTV

-402 NWVRRD
+402 AWVRQD
-408 LYPELRGAIGVS
+408 LYPELRGSIGVA
-420 AVDADE
+420 AVDADVS
-426 NDEVWVSVTDFIEPT
+426 DDVWVTVTDFIEPT
-441 RLLLGD
+441 TLQLGD
-447 LGDVAADGDAGE
+447 LAAVASGGEPGE
-459 LTLVKA
+459 LAVIKS
-465 APARFDAE
+465 APARFESE

-478 QHFAISDDGTRI
+478 QHFATSDDGTRI
-490 PYFEISSLD
+490 PYFEISRIQES
-499 AAGSGDGAAGSDVG
+499 DG
-513 AVGAAG
+513 
-519 SAAGSAGSAGADD
+519 AGAD
-532 GAAGRPRPTL
+532 GPRPTL

-557 LGAIGKAWLERGG
+557 LGAIGKTWLERGG

-585 RWHQAALKEKRHRAY
+585 RWHQAALKENRHRAY

-605 VAKDLLE
+605 VAKDLIE
-612 RGVTDREHLAVRGG
+612 RGVTDRDHLAVRGG

-667 WMAEYGDPDTAD
+667 WMAEYGDPDTED
-679 WEYLRTFSPY
+679 WEYIRTFSPY
-689 HLLAKEKAEQ
+689 HLLQEGEGAQ

-717 HARKFT
+717 HARKFA

-730 ADVRS
+730 ADVRY

-746 ATNEQA
+746 ANNEQA

-760 TFLWSTIGTDS
+760 TFLWNTIGDPS

>member
-1 MTQTAPQPG
+1 MTAPAPQPT
-10 PASQAGPASQ
+10 PA
-20 VGSAPQVG
+20 
-28 PQLPAPDGSTDP
+28 PQLPAPDGSADP
-40 HQWLEEVTGQDAL
+40 HQWLEEVTGEEAL
-53 DWVRGRNAAAEAELD
+53 DWVRGRNAAAESELD
-68 AVLDP
+68 GVGDP
-73 QDPDG
+73 RDPAG
-78 APLAETLQSQIL
+78 VPLAATLQEEIR

-105 GEFLYNFWTDAEH
+105 GDFLYNFWTDAEH

-133 EEPEWDVLLDVDAL
+133 EEPAWEVLLDVDAL

-159 AHLLRPAE
+159 ASLLRPPE
-167 GQPYRHALID
+167 GEPYRHALVD

-189 EFDLAKRAF
+189 EFDLETLSF
-198 VSPEEGG
+198 VTAADGG

-211 KGSLSWIDVD
+211 KGSLSWIDAD
-221 TVWVA
+221 TVWA
-226 TDFGEGTMTSSGYA
+226 STDFGEGTMTSSGYA
-240 RQARIWRRGTPMAQA
+240 RQARIWHRGTPLDEAQL
-255 QPVHEVAESDMAVF
+255 VHEVSESDMAIF

-289 YDMSVHVVDRSQQPP
+289 YDNTIHVVDRAQQPP
-304 ELTRLEVP
+304 VLTTIEVP
-312 SDLEATAHRDLG
+312 ADLEATAHRDLG
-324 IFSPRS
+324 IFTPRS
-330 DWEVGE
+330 DWEVAE
-336 STYPAG
+336 ATYPAG

-349 ARFLEGEPEL
+349 ARFQEGEPEL

-370 LADMTITRTAV
+370 LADMTITRTTV

-402 NWVRRD
+402 AWVRQD
-408 LYPELRGAIGVS
+408 LYPELRGSIGVA
-420 AVDADE
+420 AVDADVS
-426 NDEVWVSVTDFIEPT
+426 DDVWVTVTDFIEPT
-441 RLLLGD
+441 TLQLGD
-447 LGDVAADGDAGE
+447 LAAVASGGEPGE
-459 LTLVKA
+459 LAVIKS
-465 APARFDAE
+465 APARFESE

-478 QHFAISDDGTRI
+478 QHFATSDDGTRI
-490 PYFEISSLD
+490 PYFEISRIQES
-499 AAGSGDGAAGSDVG
+499 DG
-513 AVGAAG
+513 
-519 SAAGSAGSAGADD
+519 AGAD
-532 GAAGRPRPTL
+532 GPRPTL

-557 LGAIGKAWLERGG
+557 LGAIGKTWLERGG

-585 RWHQAALKEKRHRAY
+585 RWHQAALKENRHRAY

-605 VAKDLLE
+605 VAKDLIE
-612 RGVTDREHLAVRGG
+612 RGVTDRDHLAVRGG

-667 WMAEYGDPDTAD
+667 WMAEYGDPDTED
-679 WEYLRTFSPY
+679 WEYIRTFSPY
-689 HLLAKEKAEQ
+689 HLLQEGEGAQ

-717 HARKFT
+717 HARKFA

-730 ADVRS
+730 ADVRY

-746 ATNEQA
+746 ANNEQA

-760 TFLWSTIGTDS
+760 TFLWNTIGDPS